1 MVALIEGGAHIDE
14 IDLKFRQL
22 PASPPPPLSL
32 SLYLRN
38 STCRRLMSLL
48 DSKLCTFLSDTSEFL
63 AYSSLVALP
72 ASSTLRYALKDSSR
86 MPRGLWSLAS
96 VLLQRNLK
104 AQWIRE
110 IQHPSIDL
118 LRVRHHKSPASS
130 GIKFSGGRL

>member
-1 MVALIEGGAHIDE
+1 
-14 IDLKFRQL
+14 
-22 PASPPPPLSL
+22 
-32 SLYLRN
+32 
-38 STCRRLMSLL
+38 MSLL